1 MTDERAPGADTGR
14 LGGLDLLRGLAALAV
29 TLPHFFAYRGLFP
42 DAAEA
47 ISALAVEVFFVLSGY
62 VLAPQ
67 ILLCLGEGRP
77 RYLAVFLARR
87 WMRTIPPY
95 LVALILISLL
105 TREVGGA
112 DFLRYLCY
120 VQNLFRQSNAN
131 DYFSIAWSLAVE
143 EWFYIGFPSVLLV
156 AAWLSGR
163 RDRRFAT
170 IVAAGFCAAIV
181 VARTVFGDFAD
192 WGAAVRRVVAFR
204 LDSIGYGFLLYLAV
218 EQGGSR
224 LRRLPAWALI
234 LFLALATVLAY
245 LVVTDIAATGNRL
258 AEHVFPFAAAVFGAL
273 AILVAIRTER
283 VIEVVP
289 ALAWLGR
296 YLGRIS
302 YSTYLFHIILI
313 ELIGAL
319 LPALPA
325 GVRLALFLLALFALT
340 TAFYYSFERPILAA
354 RPHYRRPAAVVAGEE
369 QAGLTAAK

>member
-1 MTDERAPGADTGR
+1 MTDERAPGADAGR
-14 LGGLDLLRGLAALAV
+14 LAALDLLRGMAALAV
-29 TLPHFFAYRGLFP
+29 ALPHFFAYRGLFP

-67 ILLCLGEGRP
+67 ILLCLGAGRP
-77 RYLAVFLARR
+77 RYLGVFLARR

-95 LVALILISLL
+95 LVALLLISVLSRQL
-105 TREVGGA
+105 GGA

-131 DYFSIAWSLAVE
+131 DYFAIAWSLAVE

-163 RDRRFAT
+163 RDRRFAM
-170 IVAAGFCAAIV
+170 IVGAGFCAAIV
-181 VARTVFGDFAD
+181 VLRTVFGDFAD

-204 LDSIGYGFLLYLAV
+204 LDSIGYGFLLYLAL
-218 EQGGSR
+218 EHGAAE
-224 LRRLPAWALI
+224 LRRLPAWALGA
-234 LFLALATVLAY
+234 LLALATVFAY
-245 LVVTDIAATGNRL
+245 LVVARVAATGDRL
-258 AEHVFPFAAAVFGAL
+258 AEHIFPFAAAVFGAL
-273 AILVAIRTER
+273 AILVAIRVER
-283 VIEVVP
+283 VIEAAP
-289 ALAWLGR
+289 ALARLGR

-313 ELIGAL
+313 ELMGAL
-319 LPALPA
+319 LPGLATGA
-325 GVRLALFLLALFALT
+325 QLALFLLALFGVT

-354 RPHYRRPAAVVAGEE
+354 RPRYRGLATIVAGEE